1 MRDEQDPQSLLP
13 SQVLSNLVM
22 EELLPE
28 LRTAIGP
35 RLKGKAQE
43 RQRTWIQV
51 RGWGCWGVGR
61 GRLPSPCLHCLCFA
75 GMGDEGGACWGL
87 PFPLGWVPGLPA
99 CRGTPSPGPPPKN
112 PSSPL
117 WLLKR
122 LVVPLRAALPSP
134 ACAAVSLGR
143 GKQTGGSPAP
153 AIFSEPFLEQHRLNP
168 ARSLAKDRGLFK
180 TVC

>member
-1 MRDEQDPQSLLP
+1 MRDEQDLQSLLP

-75 GMGDEGGACWGL
+75 GMGDEGGGML
-87 PFPLGWVPGLPA
+87 GPPFPTGLGAWASCLPRHPLSWPPAEEPVLSAVASKAPRCAPASSPAQPCLRCRVPGA
-99 CRGTPSPGPPPKN
+99 REANRRKPSPGY
-112 PSSPL
+112 
-117 WLLKR
+117 
-122 LVVPLRAALPSP
+122 
-134 ACAAVSLGR
+134 
-143 GKQTGGSPAP
+143 
-153 AIFSEPFLEQHRLNP
+153 I
-168 ARSLAKDRGLFK
+168 
-180 TVC
+180 